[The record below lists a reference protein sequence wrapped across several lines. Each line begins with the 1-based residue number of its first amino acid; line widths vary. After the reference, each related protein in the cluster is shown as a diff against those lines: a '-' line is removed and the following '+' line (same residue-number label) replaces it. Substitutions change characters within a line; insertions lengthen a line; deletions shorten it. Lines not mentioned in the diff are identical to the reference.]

1 MAVVYR
7 HIRLDNGQPF
17 YIGISTND
25 KRAYSTRDRSKFW
38 KRIVDKCG
46 FEVEILFDNISY
58 EMAIRKEIEFI
69 LLYGRKDLKS
79 GILCN
84 MTNGGEGLCGYK
96 FPDER
101 KKYLSKKYSGELNP
115 FYGKKHSPETIDKF
129 KYIAKNRTEETY
141 KKISISNSN
150 KIMPKETKLKISLAT
165 IGEKNHFYG
174 KKHSEETKLKIS
186 EMCKGRTRGEDIK
199 HKMSLNSPTSKKICK
214 IIEGKLVEYTS
225 IRDASRKSGINRNRL
240 NKNFEK
246 YGFFSK

>member
-1 MAVVYR
+1 LAIVYR
-7 HIRLDNGQPF
+7 HIRLDNGLPF
-17 YIGISTND
+17 YIGIGINE
-25 KRAYSTRDRSKFW
+25 KRAYSTRDRSCFW

-46 FEVEILFDNISY
+46 YEVEILFEDISY
-58 EMAIRKEIEFI
+58 EMAIIKEIEFI

-84 MTNGGEGLCGYK
+84 MTNGGEGLNGYK
-96 FPDER
+96 FTDER
-101 KKYLSKKYSGELNP
+101 KKYLSKKYSGISNP
-115 FYGKKHSPETIDKF
+115 FYGKKHSPETINKF

-174 KKHSEETKLKIS
+174 KKHSKETKLIMSKMRLGKNI
-186 EMCKGRTRGEDIK
+186 KEDVK
-199 HKMSLNSPTSKKICK
+199 FKMSLNQPKSKKICK
-214 IIEGKLVEYTS
+214 IIDGKLIEYTS
-225 IRDASRKSGINRNRL
+225 IRDASKKSGINRNRL